1 MTDRMDFI
9 RELKRLVDQIPW
21 GRVATV
27 SDISKALGDE
37 ATGPGVFRILR
48 DGAIVGAHRVVR
60 TSGHVPDPVFATLLH
75 AEGVRLVRGRVVQLM
90 DRRVTDFHGSRP
102 LASLREE
109 QRRLAARVVT
119 KDGFSSEE
127 TIAGFDLA
135 YDREIGTA
143 AAVVLSL
150 ADGKTVQT
158 ARAQVRVRFPYI
170 PGYLAYR
177 EFPGIKR
184 CFALLDPKPDIL
196 MIDGHGILHPAR
208 FGIASYVGVALNRS
222 TIGVAKRPYVG
233 DVGPMPREVGGITPV
248 HLDGKLRG
256 VGIRSSLSHRLIYV
270 SVGHLISLNSAVR
283 LTKLMCKTRI
293 PEPLR
298 QAHLLADRDKGN
310 RRKSAKSG

>member
-1 MTDRMDFI
+1 MDLV
-9 RELKRLVDQIPW
+9 RELKRRVDQIPW

-27 SDISKALGDE
+27 SDIARALGDE
-37 ATGPGVFRILR
+37 AAAPAVFRILR
-48 DGAIVGAHRVVR
+48 DASMAGAHRVVR
-60 TSGHVPDPVFATLLH
+60 TRGHVANPGFATLLR
-75 AEGVRLVRGRVVQLM
+75 AEGVPLARGRVVRLK
-90 DRRVTDFHGSRP
+90 DRRVTEFHGSRP
-102 LASLREE
+102 LAGLREE

-135 YDREIGTA
+135 YDRSSATA
-143 AAVVLSL
+143 AAAVLSL
-150 ADGKTVQT
+150 ADGKVGQT
-158 ARAQVRVRFPYI
+158 ARTQVRVRFPYI

-208 FGIASYVGVALNRS
+208 FGMASSVGVALNRP
-222 TIGVAKRPYVG
+222 TIGVAKRLHVG
-233 DVGPMPREVGGITPV
+233 DLGPMPQEVGGITPV
-248 HLDGKLRG
+248 HLDGELCG
-256 VGIRSSLSHRLIYV
+256 VGLRSSSSHRLIYV

-283 LTKLMCKTRI
+283 LTKLMCETRI

-298 QAHLLADRDKGN
+298 QAHLLAKQRQ
-310 RRKSAKSG
+310 RK